1 MGFTDHAKTI
11 PVIVGTVMAEFGFGP
26 GVPYNTRLTEGKSRR
41 TCCAR
46 RFGDAAADTWRSCS
60 WECYP
65 EKNLTGPAGA
75 GRLLPASPASDFAR
89 CNRRSIPK
97 LPTYNYLFTYEFPM
111 DDGKPAWHCSDIPFF
126 FHNTDKVLICNIPG
140 VSDQLEDRMA
150 SAWVNFARY
159 GVPSCPSLPEWTPCK
174 PGDVATMIFDRD
186 CKVLHN
192 FDDALYEAFA
202 LVAPQ
207 PFCAEEKRHRSHR
220 SRHWRNLPGAH
231 SAG

>member
-1 MGFTDHAKTI
+1 
-11 PVIVGTVMAEFGFGP
+11 
-26 GVPYNTRLTEGKSRR
+26 
-41 TCCAR
+41 
-46 RFGDAAADTWRSCS
+46 
-60 WECYP
+60 
-65 EKNLTGPAGA
+65 
-75 GRLLPASPASDFAR
+75 
-89 CNRRSIPK
+89 
-97 LPTYNYLFTYEFPM
+97 M

-192 FDDALYEAFA
+192 FDDALYEAFMP
-202 LVAPQ
+202 VAPN
-207 PFCAEEKRHRSHR
+207 PLRAEEKRHRSPL
-220 SRHWRNLPGAH
+220 SRYCGNLPGAH